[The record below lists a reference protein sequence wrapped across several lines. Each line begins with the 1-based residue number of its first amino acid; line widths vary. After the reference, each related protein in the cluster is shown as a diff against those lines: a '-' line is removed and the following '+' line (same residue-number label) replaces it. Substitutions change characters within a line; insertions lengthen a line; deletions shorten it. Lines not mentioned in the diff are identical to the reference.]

1 MIHVIAK
8 IKTVAG
14 KRAAFLAEFHKLVPL
29 VLAEVGCVQY
39 GPTVDANTGIDGQL
53 LVGEDTVVVIEQW
66 ESVAALKDHLV
77 ADHMNAYR
85 ETVKD
90 LVVDLQ
96 LEVYETA

>member
-14 KRAAFLAEFHKLVPL
+14 QRDAFLVEFHKLVPL

-39 GPTVDANTGIDGQL
+39 GPTTDAKTGIDGQHL
-53 LVGEDTVVVIEQW
+53 AGADTVVVIEQW

-77 ADHMNAYR
+77 ADHMNTYR
-85 ETVKD
+85 DSVKD
-90 LVVDLQ
+90 LVSDVH
-96 LEVYETA
+96 LEVFETA

>member
-8 IKTVAG
+8 IKTATG
-14 KRAAFLAEFHKLVPL
+14 KRDAFLVEFHKLVPL
-29 VLAEVGCVQY
+29 VLEEVGCVQY
-39 GPTVDANTGIDGQL
+39 GPTIDAKAGIDGQL
-53 LVGEDTVVVIEQW
+53 LVGADTVVVIEQW

-77 ADHMNAYR
+77 AEHMNAYR

-90 LVVDLQ
+90 LVTDVQ